1 MSEEFGESIINI
13 LDLFYKL
20 KDQYTETF
28 RSKYVLPII
37 QSTASKNEKRKQYIQ
52 LPKPKCVNCK
62 RNVGTLFQIK
72 QNTEYTEKSYLAKCG
87 DEKEPC
93 RLLLQFTIPNV
104 VDITKEFDSQNEFT
118 LPRGINDSIK
128 QITNLK
134 NEGMFGFIVNK
145 Q

>member
-72 QNTEYTEKSYLAKCG
+72 QNT
-87 DEKEPC
+87 
-93 RLLLQFTIPNV
+93 
-104 VDITKEFDSQNEFT
+104 
-118 LPRGINDSIK
+118 
-128 QITNLK
+128 
-134 NEGMFGFIVNK
+134 
-145 Q
+145 